1 LKRILGIDVGA
12 KRIGLAQSDPT
23 RTFASPAGT
32 FEERDLL
39 KKLQLDQTSIDHVVI
54 GWPLSMKGH
63 ECASTDMV
71 QAFAGRL
78 KKALPGIRIEMLDE
92 RFTSVMANQSIRE
105 TVVSKK
111 KRQQKG
117 LVDTV
122 AAAILL
128 QSYLDRLNR

>member
-1 LKRILGIDVGA
+1 LKRILGIDVGV

-23 RTFASPAGT
+23 RTFASPVGT
-32 FEERDLL
+32 FAENELL
-39 KKLQLDQTSIDHVVI
+39 GKLKADCNTIDHVVV
-54 GWPLSMKGH
+54 GWPLSMRGH

-71 QAFAGRL
+71 QAFVGRL
-78 KKALPGIRIEMLDE
+78 KKAVPGIKIELLDE
-92 RFTSVMANQSIRE
+92 RFTSVIAAQSIRE